1 MRVEKSVTSI
11 TWIPSEAISGMPK
24 LPFEMGVTHYDDPPP
39 DRVEDLEE
47 LRERDAFREANE
59 LRAWVE
65 FDDGKPSGY
74 GYSGGA
80 HLGVTRVKLGR
91 RELAFPAV
99 KYPLL
104 QADPDVAEGSVRFV
118 QSAGG
123 HMGLPAPRRVSGKPF
138 FRIRSASAWTTL
150 ALTIRAD
157 GSCQHEVAGASPF
170 PRHWI
175 YDDSGQLIEK
185 SGTVDFKEWYRTSH
199 GAKTPWGEEDSP
211 AITTAVESELER
223 ELSASLMR
231 SDKKLE
237 RRNLEQGSALMK
249 QGDPGDE
256 LYLLLDGVV
265 DVEVNDDVVAEIG
278 PGALLGE
285 RAVLEGGTRTATVWA
300 TTPLRV
306 AVIPRDAID
315 ASALP
320 ELATGHRREES

>member
-39 DRVEDLEE
+39 DRVADIEE
-47 LRERDAFREANE
+47 LRQRDAFREANE

-65 FDDGKPSGY
+65 FDDGQASGY

-104 QADPDVAEGSVRFV
+104 QADPDVGEGSVRFV

-157 GSCQHEVAGASPF
+157 GSSSHEVVGASPF

-231 SDKKLE
+231 NPKQLE
-237 RRNLEQGSALMK
+237 RRNLEQGDALMK

-265 DVEVNDDVVAEIG
+265 DVEVDGDVVAEIG

-285 RAVLEGGTRTATVWA
+285 RALLEGGTRTATVWA